1 MQTDDGVPHSFNR
14 AGFADGIPEIL
25 PNLSCSFVGFIQTN
39 VLHELRKLREDGVP
53 GAHAAGI
60 RGQA

>member
-1 MQTDDGVPHSFNR
+1 
-14 AGFADGIPEIL
+14 
-25 PNLSCSFVGFIQTN
+25 VGFIQTN